1 MPRKPRT
8 GLSRLTRYL
17 RGRRAWVAVLMLA
30 AVGEAAD
37 DVSFDRAPLGNGSGR
52 SVDASGG
59 SLFPR
64 VDAPPA

>member
-1 MPRKPRT
+1 
-8 GLSRLTRYL
+8 
-17 RGRRAWVAVLMLA
+17 MLA

-37 DVSFDRAPLGNGSGR
+37 DVGFGRTALGAGSGR

-64 VDAPPA
+64 IDAAVA